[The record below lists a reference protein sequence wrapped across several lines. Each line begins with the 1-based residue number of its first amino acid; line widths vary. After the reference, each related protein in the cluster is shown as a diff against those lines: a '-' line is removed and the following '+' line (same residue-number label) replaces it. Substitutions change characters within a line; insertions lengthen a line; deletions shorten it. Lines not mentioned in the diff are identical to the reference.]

1 MKCGYCGEDVP
12 KEEAIKDGR
21 YYHKKC
27 HRIKQGKREIEDYW
41 LSQINS
47 GTVLQLLRKCIKDW
61 VELYEVDY
69 VLYVLK
75 KVSEEGIKLQYP
87 QGLKRLLDES
97 RYKEGWQKIKI
108 RKATSGMDNEFE
120 KYANKEQSIIKYK
133 NKPKNFTKIL

>member
-61 VELYEVDY
+61 VELYDVDY

-75 KVSEEGIKLQYP
+75 KVGEDGIKLQYP

-97 RYKEGWQKIKI
+97 RYKEGWQKLKI
-108 RKATSGMDNEFE
+108 LQD
-120 KYANKEQSIIKYK
+120 YNKEKDKEMGIGADVEFKYNPK
-133 NKPKNFTKIL
+133 NKKITDII

>member
-61 VELYEVDY
+61 VELYDVDY

-75 KVSEEGIKLQYP
+75 RVGEDSIKLQYP

-97 RYKEGWQKIKI
+97 KYKEGWQKLKI
-108 RKATSGMDNEFE
+108 LQD
-120 KYANKEQSIIKYK
+120 YNKEKDKEMGISADVEFKYNPK
-133 NKPKNFTKIL
+133 NKKITDII

>member
-27 HRIKQGKREIEDYW
+27 YRIKEGKREIENYW

-61 VELYEVDY
+61 VELYDVDY

-75 KVSEEGIKLQYP
+75 KVGEDGIKLQYP

-97 RYKEGWQKIKI
+97 RYKEGWQKFKI
-108 RKATSGMDNEFE
+108 LQD
-120 KYANKEQSIIKYK
+120 YNKEKDKEMGTSADVEFKYNPKSKKITDII
-133 NKPKNFTKIL
+133 

>member
-27 HRIKQGKREIEDYW
+27 HRIKEGKREIENYW
-41 LSQINS
+41 LSQVNS

-61 VELYEVDY
+61 VELYDVDY

-75 KVSEEGIKLQYP
+75 KVGEDGIKLQYP

-97 RYKEGWQKIKI
+97 RYKEGWQKLKI
-108 RKATSGMDNEFE
+108 LQD
-120 KYANKEQSIIKYK
+120 YNKEKDKEMGTSADVKFKYNPK
-133 NKPKNFTKIL
+133 NKKITDII

>member
-41 LSQINS
+41 LSQVNS

-61 VELYEVDY
+61 VELYDVDY

-75 KVSEEGIKLQYP
+75 KVGEDGIKLQYP

-97 RYKEGWQKIKI
+97 KYKEGWQKLKI
-108 RKATSGMDNEFE
+108 LQD
-120 KYANKEQSIIKYK
+120 YNKEKDKEMGISADVEFKYNPK
-133 NKPKNFTKIL
+133 NKKITDII

>member
-27 HRIKQGKREIEDYW
+27 YRIKQGKREIEDYW

-75 KVSEEGIKLQYP
+75 KVGEEGIKLQYP

-108 RKATSGMDNEFE
+108 LQD
-120 KYANKEQSIIKYK
+120 YNKEKDKKMGISDDVKFKYNPK
-133 NKPKNFTKIL
+133 NKKITDII

>member
-27 HRIKQGKREIEDYW
+27 YRIKQGKREIEDYW

-97 RYKEGWQKIKI
+97 RYKESWQKIKI
-108 RKATSGMDNEFE
+108 RKATSGMD
-120 KYANKEQSIIKYK
+120 K
-133 NKPKNFTKIL
+133 

>member
-27 HRIKQGKREIEDYW
+27 HRIKEGKRDIENYW
-41 LSQINS
+41 LSQVNS

-61 VELYEVDY
+61 VELYDVDY

-75 KVSEEGIKLQYP
+75 KVGEDGIKLQYP

-97 RYKEGWQKIKI
+97 RYKEGWQKLKI
-108 RKATSGMDNEFE
+108 LQD
-120 KYANKEQSIIKYK
+120 YNKEKDKEMGTSADVKFKYNPK
-133 NKPKNFTKIL
+133 NKKITDII

>member
-27 HRIKQGKREIEDYW
+27 YRIKEGKREIENYW

-61 VELYEVDY
+61 VELYDVDY

-75 KVSEEGIKLQYP
+75 KVGEDGIKLQYP

-97 RYKEGWQKIKI
+97 RYKEGWQKLRILQ
-108 RKATSGMDNEFE
+108 D
-120 KYANKEQSIIKYK
+120 YNKEKDKEMGTSADVKFKYNPKSKKITDII
-133 NKPKNFTKIL
+133 

>member
-27 HRIKQGKREIEDYW
+27 YRIKEGKREIENYW
-41 LSQINS
+41 LSQVNS

-61 VELYEVDY
+61 VELYDVDY

-75 KVSEEGIKLQYP
+75 KVGEDGIKLQYP

-97 RYKEGWQKIKI
+97 RYKEGWQKLRILQ
-108 RKATSGMDNEFE
+108 D
-120 KYANKEQSIIKYK
+120 YNKEKDKEMGTSADVKFKYNPKSKKITDII
-133 NKPKNFTKIL
+133 

>member
-61 VELYEVDY
+61 VELYDVDY

-75 KVSEEGIKLQYP
+75 KVGEDGIKLQYP

-97 RYKEGWQKIKI
+97 KYKEGWQKLKI
-108 RKATSGMDNEFE
+108 LQD
-120 KYANKEQSIIKYK
+120 YNKEKDKEMGISADVEFKYNPK
-133 NKPKNFTKIL
+133 NKKITDII